1 MVLDWLGYTLDGN
14 SWEKLCVDICR
25 IVYKDDFFHEVPA
38 HYKGDGG
45 IEGFT
50 KSDLGVVIQCYCPDD
65 PNISYN
71 DLYEAQ
77 RDKVTKD
84 IKKIIDKHELL
95 KSMGVEKINRWVFI
109 VPEYKDRRILI
120 HCQEKQKMIV
130 KARLDDPTNLQ
141 YISENFQIDLK
152 VAADYKTEV
161 ARLIKSGIADIRLD
175 IPEIDQEIID
185 WDSISS
191 EKSKNVSRKMR
202 AISPTSDERPE
213 RIMQLI
219 DFQIKKYLS
228 GKITLE
234 KLSNEYPDI
243 WDDVMK
249 IERVFKNKVK
259 EKTLL
264 SSSHEMN
271 LEVYNELSKEF
282 ENSLNKRLSY
292 LTDETSIM
300 LAQSIVSGWL
310 AVCHMEFY

>member
-310 AVCHMEFY
+310 ADCHMEFY